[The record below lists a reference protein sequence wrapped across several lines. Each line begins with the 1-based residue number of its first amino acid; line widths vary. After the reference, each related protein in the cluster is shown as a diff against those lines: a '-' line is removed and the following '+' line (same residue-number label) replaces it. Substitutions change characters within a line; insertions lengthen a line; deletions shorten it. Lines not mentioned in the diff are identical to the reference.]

1 MTTVVIM
8 PGGFHPFH
16 PGHLALYQS
25 AQRTFP
31 DAEVYVAAT
40 NDKSDRP
47 FDIVDKQKIA
57 YAAGVEPGHFVQV
70 KSPFR
75 AEEIASQ
82 YDPNQDV
89 LIFVRSDKD
98 ANTQPQAGGVKKDG
112 SASYLQ
118 PLLGAKR
125 LEPFSKHA
133 YMAYLPT
140 VEFGPTDMTSATQI
154 RAAWPTLTP
163 KRKLALVMSL
173 YPNTQQDPAGAKDIV
188 RIFDQTIG
196 GVAEDISRRGFLRGA
211 GAAAGMAAAG
221 ALGAQEISKPNF
233 IAIVKIGNDTKQLDL
248 GNKFNTSQ
256 EALEFVDGVLSKK
269 GLQGYTVSI
278 ARGQH
283 KTNENQGWA
292 ATYEADGLT
301 AGTGAVGGMH
311 ASYQDRY
318 NQPIDERDLGSKLG
332 SKRDQGKSV
341 RKWRKER
348 GLDEQDYLDE
358 ARTAPIEAAT
368 VDFYQNKVGNVDK
381 KPVDNYREIA
391 RKLLGQ
397 TENPGMRKK
406 IMDILVQGNKNPYI
420 QGGIITTVAAIVSGG
435 ILSSAS
441 RMGLTPHQT
450 NMMLQAI
457 INSVVPTVVSRLNG
471 KSWSDT
477 AKYTLAS
484 AGIGTSIAAMTETGR
499 KK

>member
-25 AQRTFP
+25 AQRTFS

-47 FDIVDKQKIA
+47 FDISDKQKIA

-75 AEEIASQ
+75 AEEITSQ
-82 YDPNQDV
+82 YNPNQDV
-89 LIFVRSDKD
+89 LIFVRSEKD

-118 PLLGAKR
+118 PLLGAQR
-125 LEPFSKHA
+125 LEPFAQHA

-163 KRKLALVMSL
+163 KRRLALIMSL
-173 YPNTQQDPAGAKDIV
+173 YPNTQQDVAGAKDIV
-188 RIFDQTIG
+188 SIFDQTIG
-196 GVAEDISRRGFLRGA
+196 GVAE
-211 GAAAGMAAAG
+211 
-221 ALGAQEISKPNF
+221 
-233 IAIVKIGNDTKQLDL
+233 
-248 GNKFNTSQ
+248 
-256 EALEFVDGVLSKK
+256 
-269 GLQGYTVSI
+269 
-278 ARGQH
+278 
-283 KTNENQGWA
+283 NQGWA
-292 ATYEADGLT
+292 ATYET
-301 AGTGAVGGMH
+301 TGGMH

-318 NQPIDERDLGSKLG
+318 NQPIDERDITSKLG
-332 SKRDQGKSV
+332 TKRDQGKSV

-348 GLDEQDYLDE
+348 SLDEQDYLDE
-358 ARTAPIEAAT
+358 ARTNPIEAAT
-368 VDFYQNKVGNVDK
+368 VDFYQNQVGDVSA

-391 RKLLGQ
+391 RELLGK

-420 QGGIITTVAAIVSGG
+420 QGGIITTIAAIWSGG
-435 ILSSAS
+435 VLHSAA
-441 RMGLTPHQT
+441 RMGLTPQQT

-457 INSVVPTVVSRLNG
+457 LNTVVPTVVSRLNG

-484 AGIGTSIAAMTETGR
+484 AGIGTGIAAMTETGR

>member
-47 FDIVDKQKIA
+47 FDIADKQKIA

-75 AEEIASQ
+75 AEEIASH
-82 YDPNQDV
+82 YDANRDV
-89 LIFVRSDKD
+89 LIFVRSEKD

-140 VEFGPTDMTSATQI
+140 IEFGPGAFTSASEI
-154 RAAWPTLTP
+154 RAAWPKLNE
-163 KRKLALVMSL
+163 KRKLALIMSL
-173 YPNTQQDPAGAKDIV
+173 YPGTQRDSAGAKDIV
-188 RIFDQTIG
+188 SIFDQTIG
-196 GVAEDISRRGFLRGA
+196 TVA
-211 GAAAGMAAAG
+211 
-221 ALGAQEISKPNF
+221 
-233 IAIVKIGNDTKQLDL
+233 
-248 GNKFNTSQ
+248 
-256 EALEFVDGVLSKK
+256 
-269 GLQGYTVSI
+269 
-278 ARGQH
+278 
-283 KTNENQGWA
+283 ENQGWA
-292 ATYEADGLT
+292 ATYESDGIT
-301 AGTGAVGGMH
+301 AGTGVTGGMH
-311 ASYQDRY
+311 AGYQDRY
-318 NQPIDERDLGSKLG
+318 NQPIDEDYIEE
-332 SKRDQGKSV
+332 DQVDPVTS
-341 RKWRKER
+341 
-348 GLDEQDYLDE
+348 
-358 ARTAPIEAAT
+358 AAI
-368 VDFYQNKVGNVDK
+368 DFYQNKVGDVGT
-381 KPVDNYREIA
+381 KPVKNYREVA

-420 QGGIITTVAAIVSGG
+420 QGGVITTVGALLAGG
-435 ILSSAS
+435 ILSSAA
-441 RMGLTPHQT
+441 RAGLTPQQT
-450 NMMLQAI
+450 NILLQ
-457 INSVVPTVVSRLNG
+457 SVLNTVIPTMVSRVNG
-471 KSWSDT
+471 RSWKDT
-477 AKYTLAS
+477 LKYTLAS
-484 AGIGTSIAAMTETGR
+484 AGIGTGIAAMTETGR

>member
-47 FDIVDKQKIA
+47 FDISDKQKIA

-70 KSPFR
+70 KSPFQ
-75 AEEIASQ
+75 AMEITSQ
-82 YDPNQDV
+82 YNPDRDTV
-89 LIFVRSDKD
+89 IFVRSEKD
-98 ANTQPQAGGVKKDG
+98 ANSPPKPGGVKKDG
-112 SASYLQ
+112 SPSYLQ
-118 PLLGAKR
+118 PLLGARR
-125 LEPFSKHA
+125 LEPFRKHA

-140 VEFGPTDMTSATQI
+140 IEFGPGAFTSASEI
-154 RAAWPTLTP
+154 RTAWPKLNP

-173 YPNTQQDPAGAKDIV
+173 YPTTQQDPAGAKDIV

-196 GVAEDISRRGFLRGA
+196 GVA
-211 GAAAGMAAAG
+211 
-221 ALGAQEISKPNF
+221 
-233 IAIVKIGNDTKQLDL
+233 
-248 GNKFNTSQ
+248 
-256 EALEFVDGVLSKK
+256 
-269 GLQGYTVSI
+269 
-278 ARGQH
+278 
-283 KTNENQGWA
+283 ENQGWA

-318 NQPIDERDLGSKLG
+318 NQPIDE
-332 SKRDQGKSV
+332 
-341 RKWRKER
+341 
-348 GLDEQDYLDE
+348 DYVEED
-358 ARTAPIEAAT
+358 RVDPITSAA
-368 VDFYQNKVGNVDK
+368 VDFYQNRVGDVDK
-381 KPVDNYREIA
+381 KPVDNYKEIA

-420 QGGIITTVAAIVSGG
+420 QGGVITTVGALLAGG

-441 RMGLTPHQT
+441 KMGLTPQQT
-450 NMMLQAI
+450 NILLQ
-457 INSVVPTVVSRLNG
+457 SVLNTVIPTMVSRVNG
-471 KSWSDT
+471 KSWKDT
-477 AKYTLAS
+477 LKYTLAS
-484 AGIGTSIAAMTETGR
+484 AGIGTGIAAMTETGR

>member
-16 PGHLALYQS
+16 PGHLELYQS
-25 AQRTFP
+25 AQRAFP

-47 FDIVDKQKIA
+47 FDISDKQKIA

-89 LIFVRSDKD
+89 LIFVRSEKD

-125 LEPFSKHA
+125 LEPFARHA

-163 KRKLALVMSL
+163 KRRLALVMSL
-173 YPNTQQDPAGAKDIV
+173 YPMTQQDVAGAKDIV

-196 GVAEDISRRGFLRGA
+196 GVAE
-211 GAAAGMAAAG
+211 
-221 ALGAQEISKPNF
+221 
-233 IAIVKIGNDTKQLDL
+233 
-248 GNKFNTSQ
+248 
-256 EALEFVDGVLSKK
+256 
-269 GLQGYTVSI
+269 
-278 ARGQH
+278 
-283 KTNENQGWA
+283 NQGWA
-292 ATYEADGLT
+292 ATYET
-301 AGTGAVGGMH
+301 TGGMH

-318 NQPIDERDLGSKLG
+318 NQPIDERDITSKLG
-332 SKRDQGKSV
+332 TKRDQGKSV

-358 ARTAPIEAAT
+358 ERTDPIEAAT
-368 VDFYQNKVGNVDK
+368 VDFYQNRVGNIEK
-381 KPVDNYREIA
+381 KPVGNYKEIA
-391 RKLLGQ
+391 RELLQQ
-397 TENPGMRKK
+397 TDNPSMRKK
-406 IMDILVQGNKNPYI
+406 IMDILVQGNKNPYV

-435 ILSSAS
+435 ILSSAA
-441 RMGLTPHQT
+441 RMGLTPQQT

-457 INSVVPTVVSRLNG
+457 LNTVVPTVVSRLNG
-471 KSWSDT
+471 KSWRDT

-484 AGIGTSIAAMTETGR
+484 AGIGTGIAAMTETGR